1 MLRKLNDILVKREKQ
16 KLIVLLLGAIFMSFL
31 GALGVA
37 PIMPFI
43 LVAADP
49 AAVMENKYVQPILE
63 FLPFINAENLLLWM
77 GICVVTFVVL
87 AASSN
92 LGFKW
97 LMTRITWG
105 IANTMALRLLEN
117 YCYSPYEIFLTKDT
131 KRMSFK
137 ILNEIGTLAVG
148 ILNPIAMLLASAF
161 TTLFLF
167 TLLLLADYRISLII
181 MVGLGSTYV
190 IIYFIFKKNVADLGK
205 GRVGQASDRFIAA
218 EEILQNIK
226 ATKVFGKER
235 FFLEKFSRASHA
247 FTNTQSKAPLYMES
261 PRALLETITFGGIVV
276 VLLYIDTKGGLSL
289 YLPKLSL
296 FALAGYRLLP
306 SLQQI
311 YFSLTD
317 IKYHL
322 GGLEALHSDI
332 TELKFDVSKEERKAI
347 SNNEIQFN
355 RNISLTNIG
364 FSYPNADEP
373 LFNGLDLTIEKGQRV
388 AFIGS
393 TGSGKST
400 LVDLIMGLLTPQ
412 TGDIFI
418 DDKKLT
424 KSDWYTWRKRVGYV
438 PQEIYLINDTIRKNI
453 AFGLYNSEIPED
465 DLLAAAQIAEIS
477 EFIETELDD
486 GYNTTVGERGIRLS
500 GGQKQRIGLARAL
513 YHKPDVLVL
522 DEATSALDNKT
533 ERSIMQSIDHL
544 PMDLT
549 IIMVAHR
556 LSTVKKCDAIYV
568 MDKGV
573 IVDHGSYDDLKLRCK
588 LFEEMDEQPQ
598 EVAS

>member
-1 MLRKLNDILVKREKQ
+1 MLRQLSEILDKREKQ
-16 KLIVLLLGAIFMSFL
+16 KLVILLFGAIFMSFL

-49 AAVMENKYVQPILE
+49 SAVLENEHLKPLFEVLSFVNEDNIL
-63 FLPFINAENLLLWM
+63 LYM
-77 GICVVTFVVL
+77 GICVITFVVL
-87 AASSN
+87 AASSA

-97 LMTRITWG
+97 MMTRITWG
-105 IANTMALRLLEN
+105 IANTMALRLLQS

-137 ILNEIGTLAVG
+137 ILNEIATLAVG
-148 ILNPIAMLLASAF
+148 ILNPLATLFASIF

-167 TLLLLADYRISLII
+167 TLLLLADFRISLII
-181 MVGLGSTYV
+181 LVSLGSTYS
-190 IIYFIFKKNVADLGK
+190 IIFLIFKKNVVTLGK

-235 FFLEKFSRASHA
+235 FFLEKFSKASHA
-247 FTNTQSKAPLYMES
+247 FTNAQSKAPLYMES
-261 PRALLETITFGGIVV
+261 PRALLETITFGGVVV
-276 VLLYIDTKGGLSL
+276 VLLYIDTQGGLNQ

-311 YFSLTD
+311 YFSMTD
-317 IKYHL
+317 IKYHI

-332 TELKFDVSKEERKAI
+332 TELRMELSEVEKEASPDHRI
-347 SNNEIQFN
+347 TYNREI
-355 RNISLTNIG
+355 RLHGIG
-364 FSYPNADEP
+364 FSYPKADAP
-373 LFNGLDLTIEKGQRV
+373 LFNDLSLSIKKGQRV

-400 LVDLIMGLLTPQ
+400 LVDLVMGLLTPQ
-412 TGDIFI
+412 KGEVYI
-418 DDKKLT
+418 DDLKLSD
-424 KSDWYTWRKRVGYV
+424 SDWKTWRRRVGYV
-438 PQEIYLINDTIRKNI
+438 PQEIYLINDSIRKNI
-453 AFGLYNSEIPED
+453 AFGLYDNQIPEP
-465 DLLAAAQIAEIS
+465 DLIQAARIAEIS
-477 EFIETELDD
+477 DFIETELEE
-486 GYNTTVGERGIRLS
+486 GYDTNVGERGIRLS

-513 YHKPDVLVL
+513 YHEPDVLVL

-533 ERSIMQSIDHL
+533 ERSIMKSIDNL

-556 LSTVKKCDAIYV
+556 LSTVKKCDVIYV
-568 MDKGV
+568 MEKGI
-573 IVDHGSYDDLKLRCK
+573 IVDHGSYDELKLRCK
-588 LFEEMDEQPQ
+588 LFEEMKEQAQ
-598 EVAS
+598 EVSS